1 MRYFLYSLVL
11 CLLPL
16 SVHALEV
23 EVRIE
28 GLDRELSAN
37 ARSFLSIEQER
48 DREGLTPS
56 RLRLLHKKAPDEI
69 RQALQPFGYFSP
81 VIESELQHPD
91 PGYIALYKVDPGPQ
105 AVLSEVDF
113 KVEGEGAETF
123 KTNKQF
129 TLSRG
134 DALDLTEYE
143 SQKQALLS
151 QVFDQGFLDAV
162 YTQHEVRVDRDSNS
176 ARIILH
182 LDTGRRYRF
191 GEISFQQDV
200 LDPAFLARY
209 LSFGTGDPYS
219 HEKLLDLQ
227 GKLIDS
233 EYFSQV
239 EVNSRRDLVEDA
251 QIPVDIQLKPNKKNR
266 YRIGLGFSTDTGPR
280 LTLDWKRRRIG
291 DEGHRMRTEMRL
303 SKPERSLTT
312 EYTIPLERP
321 TVDYVS
327 FGATLD
333 AFDTETS
340 KGNRALLNASHS
352 IGLEKGWRRT
362 LSLEYLYEDF
372 EVGAQNDNAR
382 LLVPGITWSR
392 VKGGGKD
399 YIRRGM
405 RLSLHAEGAS
415 DALLSTANYIQL
427 YTSDK
432 YIYAINDDWRLLTRF
447 DLGATWVDDLLKLPP
462 SKRFY
467 AGGDNSV
474 RGFAFEDLGPRDD
487 NNDVVGGRYLAVGSL
502 EVERHLQGKW
512 SAAVFFDAGNAF
524 DINYP
529 AETAYG
535 AGIGL
540 RWRSPVGPI
549 RFDLARGHVMD
560 EQTLRLHIVLG
571 PEL

>member
-1 MRYFLYSLVL
+1 
-11 CLLPL
+11 
-16 SVHALEV
+16 
-23 EVRIE
+23 
-28 GLDRELSAN
+28 
-37 ARSFLSIEQER
+37 
-48 DREGLTPS
+48 
-56 RLRLLHKKAPDEI
+56 
-69 RQALQPFGYFSP
+69 
-81 VIESELQHPD
+81 
-91 PGYIALYKVDPGPQ
+91 
-105 AVLSEVDF
+105 
-113 KVEGEGAETF
+113 
-123 KTNKQF
+123 
-129 TLSRG
+129 
-134 DALDLTEYE
+134 
-143 SQKQALLS
+143 
-151 QVFDQGFLDAV
+151 
-162 YTQHEVRVDRDSNS
+162 
-176 ARIILH
+176 
-182 LDTGRRYRF
+182 
-191 GEISFQQDV
+191 
-200 LDPAFLARY
+200 
-209 LSFGTGDPYS
+209 
-219 HEKLLDLQ
+219 
-227 GKLIDS
+227 
-233 EYFSQV
+233 
-239 EVNSRRDLVEDA
+239 
-251 QIPVDIQLKPNKKNR
+251 
-266 YRIGLGFSTDTGPR
+266 
-280 LTLDWKRRRIG
+280 
-291 DEGHRMRTEMRL
+291 MRTEMRL

-352 IGLEKGWRRT
+352 IGLENGWRRT
-362 LSLEYLYEDF
+362 LSLEYLFEDF
-372 EVGAQNDNAR
+372 EVGAQDDNAR

-512 SAAVFFDAGNAF
+512 SAAVFIDAGNAF

-535 AGIGL
+535 AGFGL